1 MSSWGIGRSTPQPL
15 QPWPY
20 REHVADGTERKRR
33 EAKSE
38 NKMIERRAEVV
49 PRRRTR
55 SGIVRRKEKCQHVD
69 EPADARRSDQEPKHE
84 SQADGQLPVRD
95 EECDGGPVGE
105 DEPAQHWN
113 HERIGAT
120 FDKAVYPA
128 LKAAAQRK
136 LSPED
141 LVLAENEEENT
152 DCDAQVRE
160 CFRVSIDACG
170 RRVHKGNCTTD
181 AGRRQLLAV
190 LNCVVSLVVI
200 LLRFPIF
207 ARVTAGVRLPSVLAS
222 SPYDPSGDGTQGSR
236 AWSRWPSPSG
246 ARAAQIGR

>member
-84 SQADGQLPVRD
+84 SQADGD
-95 EECDGGPVGE
+95 
-105 DEPAQHWN
+105 
-113 HERIGAT
+113 
-120 FDKAVYPA
+120 
-128 LKAAAQRK
+128 RK
-136 LSPED
+136 S
-141 LVLAENEEENT
+141 T
-152 DCDAQVRE
+152 R
-160 CFRVSIDACG
+160 
-170 RRVHKGNCTTD
+170 
-181 AGRRQLLAV
+181 
-190 LNCVVSLVVI
+190 LN
-200 LLRFPIF
+200 
-207 ARVTAGVRLPSVLAS
+207 S
-222 SPYDPSGDGTQGSR
+222 SHVAIS
-236 AWSRWPSPSG
+236 
-246 ARAAQIGR
+246 